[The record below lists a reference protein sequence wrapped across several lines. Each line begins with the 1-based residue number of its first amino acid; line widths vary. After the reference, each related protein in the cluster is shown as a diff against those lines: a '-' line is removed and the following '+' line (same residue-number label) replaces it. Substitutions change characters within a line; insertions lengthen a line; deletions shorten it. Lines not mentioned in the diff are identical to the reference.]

1 MVEGIEFEMSKA
13 IKILFTFLF
22 VLQGIS
28 SYSQKEI
35 RTLKTLSKNG
45 HIVQALAFNSDNT
58 ILASGGTDA
67 NIILWDLKTFREM
80 RTLKGHIAPVEALEF
95 DFETGWLYST
105 GRDNRLIAW
114 NIQKGKIEFDVKAH
128 EMEVWDL
135 RIDYFRGNVI
145 TASADKTIS
154 IWDKSTGE
162 LQKTFYGHSQDMTA
176 ISISSDW
183 NYLFSTSKDLS
194 LKTWDLNNGQEL
206 KSLTMDRTW
215 VNDLSRSPINNV
227 YASGGHDKVI
237 RVWNDNVYAP
247 LIEISGQKGHITS
260 LDISGNGKLLAS
272 GSYDKTV
279 NIYDVESGN
288 LIANTVKHKA
298 AINDLLFSW
307 DGNYLATAELGS
319 DIRLFEMQGL
329 NAGKYVLEIPER
341 NGNRQIAA
349 RSSSNAG
356 SNSTKSSTKTS
367 SSNFNDN
374 VDFNP
379 LEIGKNH
386 LLLIAINDYKHW
398 PRLNNALNDASD
410 VKNIL
415 TEKYQFRDEN
425 VYMVAE
431 EEATLENIHNA
442 FQDLRTKVGEKDN
455 LLIFYSGHGF
465 YDKDLDEGY
474 WIPVDA
480 ESGKTTDYLPN
491 SNLLKYIKALDS
503 KHIFLVADACFSG
516 SLFSPSTRGYVEN
529 VEKYKSRWALTSG
542 RLEFVSDGNY
552 GKRNS
557 PFTSYFLKYLKTN
570 DKEQVPVSELIQY
583 VKVAV
588 SNNSDQTPI
597 GSPLKNVGDEGGEF
611 IFRKN

>member
-1 MVEGIEFEMSKA
+1 MKYTLKVLF
-13 IKILFTFLF
+13 ILLF
-22 VLQGIS
+22 IS
-28 SYSQKEI
+28 QSISTYAQQQI
-35 RTLKTLSKNG
+35 RNLKTLSKNG

-67 NIILWDLKTFREM
+67 NIVLWDLKTFREM
-80 RTLKGHIAPVEALEF
+80 RTLKGHNAPVEALEF
-95 DFETGWLYST
+95 DLETGWLYSV

-114 NIQKGKIEFDVKAH
+114 NVDKGKIEFDVNAH
-128 EMEVWDL
+128 DMEIWDL
-135 RIDYFRGNVI
+135 RVDYFRGNVI

-162 LQKTFYGHSQDMTA
+162 EQKTFYGHNQDMTA

-183 NYLFSTSKDLS
+183 NFLYSTSKDLL

-206 KSLTMDRTW
+206 KSIQMDRTW
-215 VNDLSRSPINNV
+215 VNDLSRSPKDNV

-237 RVWNDNVYAP
+237 RIWNDNVYSP
-247 LIEISGQKGHITS
+247 ILEIRGQRGQITS

-272 GSYDKTV
+272 GSYDRTV
-279 NIYDVESGN
+279 NIYDIETGN
-288 LIANTVKHKA
+288 LLAKAEKHKA

-307 DGNYLATAELGS
+307 DGNYLATAELGT
-319 DIRLFEMQGL
+319 DIRIFELQNL
-329 NAGKYVLEIPER
+329 DAGKYVLQIPER
-341 NGNRQIAA
+341 DGLRQVASRNSKNSSTPIKTTSS
-349 RSSSNAG
+349 SSSN
-356 SNSTKSSTKTS
+356 
-367 SSNFNDN
+367 SNFNDN

-379 LEIGKNH
+379 LEAGENH
-386 LLLIAINDYKHW
+386 LFLIAINNYDHW
-398 PRLNNALNDASD
+398 PKLNNAMNDAGD
-410 VKNIL
+410 VKKIL

-425 VYMVAE
+425 VYMVSNQ
-431 EEATLENIHNA
+431 EATLENIHNA

-455 LLIFYSGHGF
+455 LLIFYSGHGY

-570 DKEQVPVSELIQY
+570 EKEQVPVSELIQY

-611 IFRKN
+611 IFKKD